1 MHPTLQQ
8 RINQQQHLSQLR
20 DSLLHLHRILLETE
34 RRAYEQRHGK
44 VSRGELLQL
53 VISDSQFD
61 WLHQLSKRVVQI
73 DELRQADE
81 PLTAEILLAVTA
93 DLQALL
99 TPAATGAF
107 ALKYDAAMQQS
118 PDVVLA
124 HAGVMVLLAE

>member
-99 TPAATGAF
+99 TPAATEAF